1 MKLKKW
7 GKFMRKETKEVFFKF
22 LNKEISAEC
31 FENWLYQDESLE
43 NELSVYDYTD
53 FLSFKYKHDTKIKLH
68 VADLFF
74 TIVDSKEFD
83 DYKFSKLLNNALK
96 NEDALEYLLI
106 WSYDMYYYGNKDLA
120 ELGLQYGTDLLL
132 YKCDQESPPPWGNRL
147 KKRVFTDVEKAA
159 ICKEILR
166 IKGLFESG
174 ELCISYDYE

>member
-1 MKLKKW
+1 
-7 GKFMRKETKEVFFKF
+7 MRKETKEVFFKF

-83 DYKFSKLLNNALK
+83 DYKFSKLLNNALENK
-96 NEDALEYLLI
+96 DALEYLLI
-106 WSYDMYYYGNKDLA
+106 WSYDLYCYGNKEFT
-120 ELGLQYGTDLLL
+120 ELGMGYGLDLIA
-132 YKCDQESPPPWGNRL
+132 YESEQGYSPPWGSEC
-147 KKRVFTDVEKAA
+147 KKRVFTDVEKAF
-159 ICKEILR
+159 IRKEILR

>member
-1 MKLKKW
+1 MK
-7 GKFMRKETKEVFFKF
+7 KETKEVFFKF
-22 LNKEISAEC
+22 LNKEISAEY
-31 FENWLYQDESLE
+31 FENWLYRDESLE

-83 DYKFSKLLNNALK
+83 DYKFSKLMNNALK
-96 NEDALEYLLI
+96 NEDALEYLLM
-106 WSYDMYYYGNKDLA
+106 WSYDLYCYGNKEFT
-120 ELGLQYGTDLLL
+120 ELGMGYGLDLVA
-132 YKCDQESPPPWGNRL
+132 YESEQGYPPPWGSEC
-147 KKRVFTDVEKAA
+147 KKRVFTDVEKAV
-159 ICKEILR
+159 IRKEILR